1 MESSRKQIVKVVR
14 YEPVTPGRDSEKKGD
29 YMGGDLSWRVSG
41 SSHILSAQ
49 ALRPNTRNIS
59 SLCCLEAGETNK
71 RAVGSLN
78 LFIRSTYM
86 FFCSQSREE
95 KLY

>member
-1 MESSRKQIVKVVR
+1 MDLSKKGREAIML
-14 YEPVTPGRDSEKKGD
+14 EPLLLGEDSEEKGD